1 MFYPEY
7 GGSMFVRNVCKF
19 NHTVQCHT
27 VEDIFIVM
35 AVKPLNITKLVGLR
49 DRFHSAHWRQE
60 TAASIFSVQ
69 EKSVLRRNFKGEV
82 FVRTFLPNYT
92 VPRHK
97 RLQSANLHSTLYG
110 ARENVSACAFQWN
123 QRSTWSTCLISLDS
137 HKTGFSLPHMELQS
151 EWPEVTSPSCCL
163 ALLNFHWQ
171 QICRS
176 LAVCTVLI
184 FHLNE
189 NSTEQSFFFSRRQHS
204 LSFSEFPR
212 LLRDQNVHCRLHES
226 PYTGSCLEQD
236 LRFDG
241 DCTILS
247 LGLWCCVVC
256 WKFTNIPEE
265 HVVSIFRV
273 IGYCR
278 WREATRSTQMSVSFY
293 LSTWHHTSCSY

>member
-1 MFYPEY
+1 MFYPEH

-19 NHTVQCHT
+19 NHTMQCHT
-27 VEDIFIVM
+27 LQDIFIVM
-35 AVKPLNITKLVGLR
+35 AMKPINIMKMEGLR
-49 DRFHSAHWRQE
+49 DRLHSAHWGQE
-60 TAASIFSVQ
+60 TAASIFNV
-69 EKSVLRRNFKGEV
+69 EERSVLRSDFKGAGIRFFWNICTYISTKV
-82 FVRTFLPNYT
+82 HGVTSQKTAVCKP
-92 VPRHK
+92 
-97 RLQSANLHSTLYG
+97 SSTLYG
-110 ARENVSACAFQWN
+110 ARENVTACAFQWN
-123 QRSTWSTCLISLDS
+123 QRPTWSTCLTSLDS

-171 QICRS
+171 QIFRS

-189 NSTEQSFFFSRRQHS
+189 NSTEQSFFFCRRQQS

-212 LLRDQNVHCRLHES
+212 LLRDQKVHCRVHES

-247 LGLWCCVVC
+247 FGMWCCVVC

-265 HVVSIFRV
+265 HVVSVF
-273 IGYCR
+273 G
-278 WREATRSTQMSVSFY
+278 
-293 LSTWHHTSCSY
+293 